1 MTERPP
7 ERFVYWPF
15 LLVDL
20 IFIGIAGAIFN
31 YGHRPLLLWEVYALI
46 LCAAVGAWSFLAPFR
61 AKLRL
66 VENDRLAS
74 TLDQINKLEHIAQ
87 QVVSSTSL
95 WQAVQEQSTKTADA
109 ARQIG
114 EKMTAEAQAFS
125 EFLVKANDSEKGH
138 LRLEI
143 DKLKRSETE
152 WVQTTVRMLDH
163 VYALHQGALQSGQP
177 RLIEQIGNFQNACRD
192 AARRVGLMP
201 IIPNASDAFD
211 QTVHQLETNEKAPAD
226 SRVGATLAPGYT
238 FQGRIVRP
246 ALVRLAQDAD
256 STTPRTKG
264 RVVAP
269 APQTA
274 ELPL

>member
-7 ERFVYWPF
+7 ARLVYWPF

-31 YGHRPLLLWEVYALI
+31 FGHRPLQLWEVYALI
-46 LCAAVGAWSFLAPFR
+46 LCAAIGAWSFLTPFR

-66 VENDRLAS
+66 AENDQLAT

-95 WQAVQEQSTKTADA
+95 WQAVQEQSAQTADA
-109 ARQIG
+109 SRQIS
-114 EKMTAEAQAFS
+114 EKITAEAQAFS

-143 DKLKRSETE
+143 DKLKRSEAE

-177 RLIEQIGNFQNACRD
+177 RLMEQIGNFQNACRD

-201 IIPNASDAFD
+201 IIPNSTDAFD
-211 QTVHQLETNEKAPAD
+211 QQIHQLESNEKAPAD
-226 SRVGATLAPGYT
+226 SRIGAALAPGYT
-238 FQGRIVRP
+238 FQGRLVRP
-246 ALVRLAQDAD
+246 ALVRLALDGD
-256 STTPRTKG
+256 SATPRTKG
-264 RVVAP
+264 RVVTP